1 MRVVIAFQNKAFDNI
16 VNHQYQDKGVV
27 IAFQNKAFDNL
38 CVITFSFSM
47 TLIKSIFINMYKI
60 IIDKRLQ
67 I

>member
-1 MRVVIAFQNKAFDNI
+1 MRPWHNVTVL
-16 VNHQYQDKGVV
+16 VV